1 MAKRNNQEFHID
13 AKGKAATHP
22 LDLLPGHRALGAAR
36 PLLGVLVHEL
46 TTCGTQGTKPT
57 DFSEDLGTNKSEATK
72 LWEKIVQKRGGGD
85 PDLGS

>member
-1 MAKRNNQEFHID
+1 MQSH
-13 AKGKAATHP
+13 AATHP

-57 DFSEDLGTNKSEATK
+57 DFSEDLGTNNSEATK
-72 LWEKIVQKRGGGD
+72 EIRLAKGRRRGSRPGVLTTRVWL
-85 PDLGS
+85 DLVA